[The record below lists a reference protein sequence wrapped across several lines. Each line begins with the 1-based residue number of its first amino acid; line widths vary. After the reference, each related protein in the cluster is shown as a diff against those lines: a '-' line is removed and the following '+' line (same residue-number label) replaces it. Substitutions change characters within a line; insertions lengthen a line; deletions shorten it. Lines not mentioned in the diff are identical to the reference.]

1 MHGATQDLSRAR
13 WLRARRLLRHAWSVR
28 RALVLAARSSGRTRG
43 AGLQPWTLRAQ
54 APTRA
59 PRGASG
65 VAEPPNTH
73 HEDFAVNLC
82 TMGSASAAFLDRS
95 DPPRA
100 KTPYGT
106 SPALRFNS
114 ASDASDAT
122 PAVPPG
128 QDDGRRKGAGDG
140 VYRGRTGGP
149 VTTGKRIRP
158 AGAAPPAHASAVG
171 PDPGAANPVAGIA
184 LECTDPRARLGGR
197 RSAGE
202 PLRPLADVAQS
213 SSCPV
218 SSKYATWRTTIRTLD
233 SKVVDLPNQ
242 LA

>member
-1 MHGATQDLSRAR
+1 MQPTLLAQVARNAGSGHRGFVGSRQVSAVYALVAAIPTQPLLLLHRAWREPGDVGPAPAWPASMAWRPGDAVHGATQDLSRAR
-13 WLRARRLLRHAWSVR
+13 WLRARRLRRHAWSVR
-28 RALVLAARSSGRTRG
+28 RALVLAARSSGRARG
-43 AGLQPWTLRAQ
+43 GGLQPCTLRAQ

-65 VAEPPNTH
+65 VAEPPNAH

-122 PAVPPG
+122 PAVPARPG
-128 QDDGRRKGAGDG
+128 
-140 VYRGRTGGP
+140 
-149 VTTGKRIRP
+149 
-158 AGAAPPAHASAVG
+158 
-171 PDPGAANPVAGIA
+171 
-184 LECTDPRARLGGR
+184 
-197 RSAGE
+197 
-202 PLRPLADVAQS
+202 
-213 SSCPV
+213 
-218 SSKYATWRTTIRTLD
+218 
-233 SKVVDLPNQ
+233 
-242 LA
+242 